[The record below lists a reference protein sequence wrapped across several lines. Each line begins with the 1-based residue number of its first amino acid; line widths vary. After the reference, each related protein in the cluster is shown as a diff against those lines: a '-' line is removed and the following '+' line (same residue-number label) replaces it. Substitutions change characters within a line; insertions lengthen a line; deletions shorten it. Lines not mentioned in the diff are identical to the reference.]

1 MYSVNLGCTLCVCTN
16 GFAQMY
22 SIRLSSRH
30 YFKQS
35 QKSHESLNEVTQTSE
50 IDLFVKLW
58 DGADKCVKVM
68 HYCFTFLGH
77 GRHTDILNHYVE
89 MTKGL
94 KLEYFCQISMDDPTV
109 NMKFFESFLPKL
121 KNENYHSL
129 VDIGGCSPHCA
140 VISRAKYQDFL
151 IVLWGKQTVLSTM
164 QCLDCLYWS
173 W

>member
-1 MYSVNLGCTLCVCTN
+1 MCLHKWVCTN
-16 GFAQMY
+16 VQYKAFFKTLLQTISEKSEILSY
-22 SIRLSSRH
+22 S
-30 YFKQS
+30 FD
-35 QKSHESLNEVTQTSE
+35 ESLNEVTQTSE

-58 DGADKCVKVM
+58 DGTDKCVKVM
-68 HYCFTFLGH
+68 YYCFTFLGH

-109 NMKFFESFLPKL
+109 NMKFFESFLSKL

-129 VDIGGCSPHCA
+129 VDIGSCSPHCA